1 VRGGALT
8 RSSRGGAYDRAM
20 FGQDCGVSSRVSVG
34 DVMNTAPVT
43 IAEEATI
50 EHAVKLVAH
59 GANDLMVLAA
69 DERFVGVLAEGDILR
84 RALPD
89 RDEILASGGTVEAAY
104 RAFLR
109 RGRELGDEPIG
120 PLIIRR
126 PVLVSA
132 DDHIAKIATILVE
145 RHMRTLAV
153 VDGDRL
159 VGSISRADV
168 CRGLLGWR

>member
-1 VRGGALT
+1 MP
-8 RSSRGGAYDRAM
+8 RA
-20 FGQDCGVSSRVSVG
+20 DCGVSPRVTVG

-43 IAEEATI
+43 IAEDASI
-50 EHAVKLVAH
+50 AHAVELVAQ

-84 RALPD
+84 CALPD
-89 RDEILASGGTVEAAY
+89 RDEILASGATVEAAY

-109 RGRELGDEPIG
+109 RGRELGGEAIA

-126 PVLVSA
+126 PVLVTA

-153 VDGDRL
+153 VEGDRL

-168 CRGLLGWR
+168 CRGLLGRR